1 MPNTA
6 HLSWNLSG
14 VIKSRRKASHDLE
27 ALDRWG
33 ARREAIA
40 SSFCL
45 PFLPTPLTPYASRLT
60 VTGVTVP
67 GHSPI
72 GPRASPSPRQFGSLV
87 PSGRLRPQP
96 PGARPPPFRSHTR
109 PRPPRG
115 PFGARRPSG
124 LGSRTGPPVT
134 DSPRIGARPGE
145 DRWVS
150 IVP

>member
-6 HLSWNLSG
+6 HSSWNLSG
-14 VIKSRRKASHDLE
+14 VIRGRRKASGD
-27 ALDRWG
+27 
-33 ARREAIA
+33 RREAMGRFIR
-40 SSFCL
+40 L
-45 PFLPTPLTPYASRLT
+45 LLIPLTPNALLLT

-67 GHSPI
+67 GHSPT
-72 GPRASPSPRQFGSLV
+72 GPGASPHPRQFGSLV

-96 PGARPPPFRSHTR
+96 PGARRPPFRSHPR
-109 PRPPRG
+109 PGPPRG
-115 PFGARRPSG
+115 PSGAQRPSG